1 MTHAEFKAKVLP
13 LSEPLYRIALYMLE
27 DEADASDAVQDLML
41 KLWRERDSLDKRDNL
56 KAWCSTMMRN
66 LCVDRIRAATR
77 RRGSGKEIEL
87 STVSPESGL
96 EDKERLRRVMEA
108 MADLPETQRRILHM
122 KVFEDLSYEEIEE
135 KTGLGNASLRVLL
148 SKARKTLKAV
158 L

>member
-1 MTHAEFKAKVLP
+1 MTHAEFKARVLP
-13 LSEPLYRIALYMLE
+13 LSEPLFRIAMYMLE
-27 DEADASDAVQDLML
+27 DESDASDAVQDLML
-41 KLWRERDSLDKRDNL
+41 KLWRERDSLDDRDNL

-77 RRGSGKEIEL
+77 RRGNGKEIEM
-87 STVSPESGL
+87 STGSPESGY
-96 EDKERLRRVMEA
+96 EDKERLRRVMKA
-108 MADLPETQRRILHM
+108 MTDLPETQRRILQM

-135 KTGLGNASLRVLL
+135 RTGLGNASLRVLL